1 MYLLGGVGVLVLEGG
16 TILKK
21 APLWEANF
29 PLMMKQRINYY
40 LNP

>member
-1 MYLLGGVGVLVLEGG
+1 MYVLGGVGVVVLEGG

-29 PLMMKQRINYY
+29 SLVRNVRGSNF
-40 LNP
+40 LT